1 MGDDHAAAQSRSV
14 EGMLDLLHATDSVL
28 FADHDELQSKRFT
41 GRIVTVVAID
51 EHRDSEHRTARQ
63 IAESLEVS
71 DSVLTVVAR

>member
-1 MGDDHAAAQSRSV
+1 MI
-14 EGMLDLLHATDSVL
+14 
-28 FADHDELQSKRFT
+28 FADHEDLQSRRFT

-51 EHRDSEHRTARQ
+51 EHRDREDLAANR